1 MLEINTKEDEF
12 YDHRTNTFIQ
22 IPACTL
28 TLEHS
33 LISLAKWES
42 KWHMPYFDPNITRT
56 SAQDL
61 DYIRCMVVGNIKS
74 EYVFKAL
81 SLENIIKIRDY
92 IKDPMTATTFQQKS
106 KSKTKKEV
114 TTAET
119 LYAHMFAH
127 SIPIE
132 CQKWHLNRLL
142 TLLRVCDLQNAPR
155 EKMTKK
161 QTAQWNA
168 EQNAARKAKYNT
180 RG

>member
-1 MLEINTKEDEF
+1 MLEITTMEEELYIPK
-12 YDHRTNTFIQ
+12 TNKFIQ

-28 TLEHS
+28 RLEHS

-42 KWHMPYFDPNITRT
+42 RWHVPYFDNTRKT
-56 SAQDL
+56 PAQEL
-61 DYIRCMVVGNIKS
+61 DYIRCMAIGHVKDDLVFEVLSVQNI
-74 EYVFKAL
+74 L
-81 SLENIIKIRDY
+81 TIKDY
-92 IKDPMTATTFQQKS
+92 INDAMTATTFQKKADSRS
-106 KSKTKKEV
+106 KKKEV

-127 SIPIE
+127 GIPIDCE
-132 CQKWHLNRLL
+132 KWHLNRLF

-161 QTAQWNA
+161 QTAAWNA
-168 EQNAARKAKYNT
+168 EQNAIRRAKYNT